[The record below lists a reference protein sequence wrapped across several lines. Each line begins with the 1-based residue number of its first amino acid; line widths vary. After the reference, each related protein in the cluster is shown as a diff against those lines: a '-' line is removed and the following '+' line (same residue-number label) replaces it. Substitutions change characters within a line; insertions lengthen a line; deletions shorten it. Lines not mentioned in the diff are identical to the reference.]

1 MKIEISSTILVIF
14 FVLALYSN
22 EHKITPT
29 KYFKKYYQSH
39 KYANLIDK
47 YFDKNR
53 YQGLT
58 YFNPY
63 QYVNSLLLEKS
74 HILT

>member
-1 MKIEISSTILVIF
+1 MEIEIPFTIPVIIF
-14 FVLALYSN
+14 SFIFKCPRNLYN
-22 EHKITPT
+22 QI
-29 KYFKKYYQSH
+29 FQKYYQAQ